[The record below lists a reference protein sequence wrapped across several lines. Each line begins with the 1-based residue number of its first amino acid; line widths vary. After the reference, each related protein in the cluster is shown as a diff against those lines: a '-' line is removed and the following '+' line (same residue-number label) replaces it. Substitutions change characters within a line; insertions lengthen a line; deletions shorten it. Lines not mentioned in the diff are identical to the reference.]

1 MQKVMNG
8 TDYARLYEYLY
19 NFPPP
24 LYQVW
29 KFHVQMG
36 YVGFSTVTEYSFN
49 LTSPLII

>member
-8 TDYARLYEYLY
+8 TDYARLSEYLY

-29 KFHVQMG
+29 WFHFQNGGVE
-36 YVGFSTVTEYSFN
+36 FSTVTVDV
-49 LTSPLII
+49 